1 MSDPQ
6 HSDSRRGG
14 AGPAAITSWILF
26 DLAAQ
31 PYFTLITTFVFAPFF
46 ASRVAESAVA
56 GQASWGYATAAAGL
70 VIALLSPVLGAIADA
85 TGPRKPWIAGFSVVI
100 VIASAALWLAEPGA
114 PYAVAIALIAFA
126 LGTIAAEFAIVFTNA
141 MMPDLVPPE
150 RLGRLSGTGWA
161 VGYVGGMISLI
172 LVLGFLA
179 ARPETGLTL
188 LGFAPLFGLDPE
200 TGAGDR
206 AAGPFTA
213 IWYLIFVAPLFLFT
227 PDVKRRRHA
236 GSAVADGLAEL
247 RRTIASLP
255 GLPNLALYLLAHM
268 VYVDGLVAL
277 FAFGGIYAAGQFGW
291 STVEIGL
298 FGILLTITGTI
309 GAFIGG
315 RLDDYFGPKNVVI
328 VALALLTAAA
338 IGILSLDA
346 RTIAFVFPVAPPAPG
361 APSFSSA
368 PEIAYLVL
376 GGVIGAASGPLQS
389 ASRTLLVALAPR
401 DRLTQ
406 MFGLYALS
414 GKLTSFVGPFAV
426 GLVTALSNSQRVG
439 ISVLIVFFVGGILL
453 LLPIRTAPR
462 QRS

>member
-1 MSDPQ
+1 
-6 HSDSRRGG
+6 
-14 AGPAAITSWILF
+14 
-26 DLAAQ
+26 
-31 PYFTLITTFVFAPFF
+31 
-46 ASRVAESAVA
+46 
-56 GQASWGYATAAAGL
+56 
-70 VIALLSPVLGAIADA
+70 ADA
-85 TGPRKPWIAGFSVVI
+85 TGPRKPWIAAFSIVI
-100 VIASAALWLAEPGA
+100 VIASATLWLAEPGA
-114 PYAVAIALIAFA
+114 PNAAMIALIAFA
-126 LGTIAAEFAIVFTNA
+126 LGTVAVEFAIVFTNA

-161 VGYVGGMISLI
+161 VGYIGGMISLI

-188 LGFAPLFGLDPE
+188 LGFEPLFGLDPE

-206 AAGPFTA
+206 TAGPFTA
-213 IWYLIFVAPLFLFT
+213 IWYVIFIAPLFLFT
-227 PDVKRRRHA
+227 PDVARRRDT
-236 GSAVADGLAEL
+236 GSAVAKGLAEL
-247 RRTIASLP
+247 RQTIAALP

-309 GAFIGG
+309 GAFVGG
-315 RLDDYFGPKNVVI
+315 RLDDRFGPKNVVL

-346 RTIAFVFPVAPPAPG
+346 STVAFVIAVAPPASD

-368 PEIAYLVL
+368 PEIAYLAL
-376 GGVIGAASGPLQS
+376 GGVIGAAAGPLQS

-414 GKLTSFVGPFAV
+414 GKLTSFIGPLAV
-426 GLVTALSNSQRVG
+426 GLVTAVSGSQRIG
-439 ISVLIVFFVGGILL
+439 ISVLIAFFVAGIAL
-453 LLPIRTAPR
+453 LLPIRTEKAVPTG
-462 QRS
+462 